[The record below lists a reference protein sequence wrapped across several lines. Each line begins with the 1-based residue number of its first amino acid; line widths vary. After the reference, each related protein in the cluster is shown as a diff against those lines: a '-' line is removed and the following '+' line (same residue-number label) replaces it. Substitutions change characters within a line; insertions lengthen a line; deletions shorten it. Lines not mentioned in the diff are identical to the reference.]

1 MMRFAKFILV
11 VLMVG
16 MFVPAFA
23 LDEVQFSGI
32 LKTAVNADEYLYSLM
47 EPGMPKHS
55 PEFQA
60 ALATQRK
67 ARTAIENE
75 VNAIDTLADIEQ
87 ALTVA
92 KAFSAQTGYARE
104 IGRLTESL
112 IARRLPFVKAH
123 QIR

>member
-1 MMRFAKFILV
+1 MMQFTRFILV

-23 LDEVQFSGI
+23 LDEAQFAGI

-47 EPGMPKHS
+47 EPGMPKNS
-55 PEFQA
+55 PEFQS

-67 ARTAIENE
+67 SRTAIENE
-75 VNAIDTLADIEQ
+75 VNAIDTLSDLEQ

-92 KAFSAQTGYARE
+92 KTFSAKTGYARE

-112 IARRLPFVKAH
+112 IAHRLPFVKAH